1 MIIYNSS
8 KNTLIADDVKVAK
21 NFITRSIGLLS
32 KKDLKTNEALIIK
45 PCSAVHTFFMKFNI
59 DVLYIDKN
67 NKVLSVF
74 ENVSS
79 SKILPINFRCAYVIE
94 LKAQN
99 IKNKISINDIIE
111 LKN

>member
-8 KNTLIADDVKVAK
+8 KNILIADNVKVAK

-32 KKDLKTNEALIIK
+32 KKDINPNEALIIK
-45 PCSAVHTFFMKFNI
+45 PCNAVHTFFMKFNI

-67 NKVLSVF
+67 NKVLSIF
-74 ENVSS
+74 ENISN
-79 SKILPINFRCAYVIE
+79 SKILPINFKCAYVIE